1 MLPDQTRCL
10 LACLDGEKGLG
21 YGGGWW
27 LVVGCWYRN
36 PRRSFQAKKKMGLFL
51 GLVWFW
57 FGSGFDPVGCSL
69 DRTG

>member
-1 MLPDQTRCL
+1 
-10 LACLDGEKGLG
+10 
-21 YGGGWW
+21 
-27 LVVGCWYRN
+27 VVGCWLLV
-36 PRRSFQAKKKMGLFL
+36 SESASVVSSKKKMGLFL